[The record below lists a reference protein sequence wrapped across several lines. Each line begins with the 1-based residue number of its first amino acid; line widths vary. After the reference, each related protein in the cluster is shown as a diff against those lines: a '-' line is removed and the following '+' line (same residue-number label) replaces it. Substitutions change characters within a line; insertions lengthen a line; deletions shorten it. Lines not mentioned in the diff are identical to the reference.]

1 MHHSKYE
8 SERVDGDGVE
18 ILLVRD
24 AIALV
29 VFKHRVLK
37 NSHDDSVFS
46 EPGNIFLILI
56 LLAQAIIN
64 EITRR
69 TLW

>member
-1 MHHSKYE
+1 
-8 SERVDGDGVE
+8 
-18 ILLVRD
+18 LLVRD